1 MFEGSTDS
9 MCLIQFPCMFGMFE
23 HFLQNLQNL
32 EFTNAKFLLYM
43 IRNFDSVNSL
53 NLIPI
58 YKVKACKR
66 KKPELSH
73 AK

>member
-1 MFEGSTDS
+1 
-9 MCLIQFPCMFGMFE
+9 MFGMFE

-58 YKVKACKR
+58 QGEGLQEK
-66 KKPELSH
+66 ET
-73 AK
+73 